1 VFHTR
6 QRWLPNAFRTSLSKE
21 LISAAEI
28 RVIVTI
34 DFVTLSRDHILSV
47 AFNNASDR
55 SPMDWKRQSLLA
67 AVAVCLGGWQ
77 NLAGQGAPGD
87 KQPIAEDVFKN
98 VQVLKGIPV
107 SEFMATMGFFAASL
121 GLNCVYCHVPESLQ
135 DWKKFADDV
144 PRKRVARTMIQ
155 MVNAINKSNFGGRRA
170 ITCYS
175 CHHGSQRPK
184 DIPSLALQYGTPE
197 EDPNEVEIPSPPV
210 SGPSADEILGNFVK
224 AVGGAER
231 LAAVSILIGKGTYEG
246 YDSYHEKVPFEL
258 YAKAPASI
266 ATVIHTQNGDSITV
280 FNGSEGWI
288 ASVSN
293 PVPLL
298 PLVPGAELDGA
309 RLDAQLFFPAQIAQ
323 ALSQWRSGFP
333 VTSIG
338 DSDVQ
343 VIEGMGT
350 GRTRVKLF
358 FDQKTGLLV
367 RQLRY
372 SRTAV
377 GTNPIQIDYADY
389 REVNGVK
396 RPYRWTVTWTNGQ
409 SVYQVNE
416 LQSNV
421 EIDKGRFEKPAPAV
435 LLPAKAVVR

>member
-1 VFHTR
+1 MGR
-6 QRWLPNAFRTSLSKE
+6 
-21 LISAAEI
+21 
-28 RVIVTI
+28 
-34 DFVTLSRDHILSV
+34 
-47 AFNNASDR
+47 
-55 SPMDWKRQSLLA
+55 KRQSLLV
-67 AVAVCLGGWQ
+67 AVAACLGGWQ
-77 NLAGQGAPGD
+77 NLAGQSVPGD
-87 KQPIAEDVFKN
+87 KQPNAEDVFKN

-155 MVNAINKSNFGGRRA
+155 MVNAINKNNFGGRRA

-175 CHHGSQRPK
+175 CHHGNQLPK

-197 EDPNEVEIPSPPV
+197 EDPNEIEIPSPPV
-210 SGPSADEILGNFVK
+210 NGPSADEILGTFVK
-224 AVGGAER
+224 AAGSSGR
-231 LAAVSILIGKGTYEG
+231 LAGISTLIGKGTYEG

-266 ATVIHTQNGDSITV
+266 ATVIHTQNGDSTTV

-288 ASVSN
+288 ASVDN

-298 PLVPGAELDGA
+298 PLAAGAELDGA

-343 VIEGMGT
+343 VIEGMGL

-372 SRTAV
+372 
-377 GTNPIQIDYADY
+377 PIQIDYADY

-409 SVYQVNE
+409 SVYQLNE

-421 EIDKGRFEKPAPAV
+421 EIGKGQFEKPAPAV
-435 LLPAKAVVR
+435 LLPAKAVAR